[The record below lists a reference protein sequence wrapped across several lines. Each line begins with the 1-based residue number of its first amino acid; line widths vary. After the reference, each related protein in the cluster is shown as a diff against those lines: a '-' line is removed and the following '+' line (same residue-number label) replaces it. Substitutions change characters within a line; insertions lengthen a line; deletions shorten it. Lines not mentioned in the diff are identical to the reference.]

1 MKMDLRK
8 IGLVALRA
16 VNVAIYGA
24 MATSCVIVVGN
35 IIREKSKAKKEI
47 PLGRTDYDKNV
58 VKKYWDTKAQVEA
71 LFKKEA
77 TADIRV
83 PINLK
88 EVNSASFRNISK
100 RAGDRFD
107 SLLKNSIEGYVSDVE
122 FIEAFSDIPE
132 VKDKVVEMVGK
143 IKALEVRKNRSAED
157 MNLINEYKKAERD
170 YSSLIIYERGLMPKI
185 SDTFYSFARAAK
197 KKDIPQFWT
206 YMILT
211 GPGFFLMLFGY
222 AYTMFVLRTVKK
234 AYAA

>member
-1 MKMDLRK
+1 MKLDLRK
-8 IGLVALRA
+8 IGFVALGV
-16 VNVAIYGA
+16 VNVAIHSA
-24 MATSCVIVVGN
+24 MVVSCAIVVGN
-35 IIREKSKAKKEI
+35 IIREKAKAKKEI

-77 TADIRV
+77 TTDIRV

-88 EVNSASFRNISK
+88 EVNSVSFRNISK
-100 RAGDRFD
+100 KAGDRFD

-122 FIEAFSDIPE
+122 FVDAFSDIPE
-132 VKDKVVEMVGK
+132 VKEKVVEMVGK
-143 IKALEVRKNRSAED
+143 IKALEIKKNRSAED
-157 MNLINEYKKAERD
+157 MNLINEYKNAERD
-170 YSSLIIYERGLMPKI
+170 YSSLVIYERGLMPKI

-197 KKDIPQFWT
+197 KKDIPPFWT

-211 GPGFFLMLFGY
+211 GPGFFLLFFGVQY
-222 AYTMFVLRTVKK
+222 LRFVVHTVKK